1 MHVHVSAYF
10 GVGAS
15 ALCQCMS
22 ETIFVKANFFEIVK
36 YKITGVNLSIFYG
49 AI

>member
-1 MHVHVSAYF
+1 MTANTSGAGNGGWFFQGKSLSVRAYF

-22 ETIFVKANFFEIVK
+22 ETIFVKANFLK
-36 YKITGVNLSIFYG
+36 L
-49 AI
+49 